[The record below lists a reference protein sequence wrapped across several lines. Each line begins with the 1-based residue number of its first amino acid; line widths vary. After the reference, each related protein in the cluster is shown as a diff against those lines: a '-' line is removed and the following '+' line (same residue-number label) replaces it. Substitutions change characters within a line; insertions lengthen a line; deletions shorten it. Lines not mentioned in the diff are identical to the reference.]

1 MRWNEKQ
8 NPRIKIV
15 PPRHKKQDARD
26 AAEAENSQA
35 VTKSM
40 TPNAKKPKGAS
51 QEMGHIYL

>member
-8 NPRIKIV
+8 NPLIKIV

-35 VTKSM
+35 DVAIAGM
-40 TPNAKKPKGAS
+40 RLYRFA
-51 QEMGHIYL
+51 